1 MSVDESTRSKQI
13 ETSIYNVLDVVYC
26 EVKNISESHRGH
38 VDHSQDSHFEIVV
51 VSPSFRGLSKISRH
65 RMIFK
70 ILEEHFKL
78 GLHALSM
85 KLWTEDEYKNQ

>member
-1 MSVDESTRSKQI
+1 MSIDESARSEQI
-13 ETSIYNVLDVVYC
+13 KNSICNFLNVIFC
-26 EVKNISESHRGH
+26 EVKNVSEDHIGH
-38 VDHSQDSHFEIVV
+38 VNHSQDSHFEVIV
-51 VSPSFRGLSKISRH
+51 VSPSFTGLSKISRH

-70 ILEEHFKL
+70 ILDEHFKL